1 MKNTRHKKLSL
12 RSIASFLPVSFNSFG
27 RGMEAIL
34 RKLSLM
40 EAKVSAVD
48 KSRKASFYE
57 KWTYENNILM
67 SAEAQANRESD
78 NITVHV

>member
-1 MKNTRHKKLSL
+1 MMKDTRHKKLSL

-27 RGMEAIL
+27 HGIEAIL

-40 EAKVSAVD
+40 EAKVS
-48 KSRKASFYE
+48 
-57 KWTYENNILM
+57 L
-67 SAEAQANRESD
+67 D

>member
-1 MKNTRHKKLSL
+1 
-12 RSIASFLPVSFNSFG
+12 
-27 RGMEAIL
+27 MEAIL

-57 KWTYENNILM
+57 KWTYENNILL